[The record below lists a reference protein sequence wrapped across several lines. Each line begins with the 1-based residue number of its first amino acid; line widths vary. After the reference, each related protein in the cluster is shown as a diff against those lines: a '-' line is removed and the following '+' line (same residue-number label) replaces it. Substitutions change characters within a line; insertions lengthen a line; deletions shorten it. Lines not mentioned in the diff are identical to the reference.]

1 MDLARSSDI
10 FLTNF
15 MPDARAKLRID
26 IEDIREANPDIIY
39 VRGSGFGS
47 RGPDSGK
54 AGFDG
59 TAFWARGG
67 SAHGVTP
74 DDADRPLFMPA
85 GAYGDSMSGLAL
97 AGGIAAALF
106 SRERTGQT
114 SVVDVSLLSVGAWA
128 MALSVNL
135 SLLSGAVVP
144 SMSTP
149 QPGPARNP
157 IHGSFRAADGRWL
170 QLSMLQAGRYWA
182 DFCRHLDREDL
193 IDDPRFASHDALMA
207 NAPAAHAI
215 VAAEIAARPLAEWVN
230 RFRDLEGSWA
240 PLQNSLEVARDP
252 QLRANGYISELLDA
266 DGNKRRLLANP
277 VQFDQTPAT
286 LSRAPQFA
294 EHTDD
299 VLRELGLSEEQ
310 ILALK
315 IEGAVT

>member
-1 MDLARSSDI
+1 
-10 FLTNF
+10 
-15 MPDARAKLRID
+15 
-26 IEDIREANPDIIY
+26 
-39 VRGSGFGS
+39 
-47 RGPDSGK
+47 
-54 AGFDG
+54 
-59 TAFWARGG
+59 
-67 SAHGVTP
+67 
-74 DDADRPLFMPA
+74 
-85 GAYGDSMSGLAL
+85 
-97 AGGIAAALF
+97 
-106 SRERTGQT
+106 
-114 SVVDVSLLSVGAWA
+114 
-128 MALSVNL
+128 
-135 SLLSGAVVP
+135 
-144 SMSTP
+144 
-149 QPGPARNP
+149 
-157 IHGSFRAADGRWL
+157 
-170 QLSMLQAGRYWA
+170 
-182 DFCRHLDREDL
+182 
-193 IDDPRFASHDALMA
+193 MA

-215 VAAEIAARPLAEWVN
+215 VAAEIAARPLAEWVD